1 MMAGCRSRPRG
12 LTFGTMRLIRSFL
25 PFCLLVL
32 AACGDELFPASFE
45 NFEEEV
51 ELGAL
56 IGTAPPIPSA
66 YSIADARTVR
76 TDLSA
81 SFDFAYVIDGAGKH
95 FLVPIDALGLGGS
108 SSNPGLVKSTQA
120 FASITTAPTNGYI
133 TSDSV
138 EVAVGDVLVG
148 RSRVACFLGVPQY
161 AKIEVMAFDAAT
173 KTVRLKVLANI
184 NCGYR
189 SLAPGIPRA

>member
-1 MMAGCRSRPRG
+1 
-12 LTFGTMRLIRSFL
+12 MRLFRSFL
-25 PFCLLVL
+25 PLCLLVL

-45 NFEEEV
+45 NFEDEV

-56 IGTAPPIPSA
+56 FGTAPPIPSA

-81 SFDFAYVIDGAGKH
+81 SFDFAYVMDAAGKH
-95 FLVPIDALGLGGS
+95 FLVPIDALGLGSS
-108 SSNPGLVKSTQA
+108 SSNPGLLKSTDA
-120 FASITTAPTNGYI
+120 FASITSAPSDGYV
-133 TSDSV
+133 TSDSL

-148 RSRVACFLGVPQY
+148 RSRLACFLGVPQY
-161 AKIEVMAFDAAT
+161 AKIEVLAIDAPN
-173 KTVRLKVLANI
+173 KTIRLKVLANI

-189 SLAPGIPRA
+189 SLSPGIPTS

>member
-1 MMAGCRSRPRG
+1 MR
-12 LTFGTMRLIRSFL
+12 TFRRFL
-25 PFCLLVL
+25 PLCLLVV
-32 AACGDELFPASFE
+32 AACGDNLFPASFE

-81 SFDFAYVIDGAGKH
+81 SFDFAYVINAQGKN
-95 FLVPIDALGLGGS
+95 FLVPIDALGLGSS
-108 SSNPGLVKSTQA
+108 SSNPGLLKSTEA
-120 FASITTAPTNGYI
+120 FASITSAPSNGYI
-133 TSDSV
+133 TSDSI

-148 RSRVACFLGVPQY
+148 RSRVSCFLGVPQY
-161 AKIEVMAFDAAT
+161 AKIEVLAFDAAA
-173 KTVRLKVLANI
+173 KTIRLKVLANI

-189 SLAPGIPRA
+189 SLAPGVPRS

>member
-1 MMAGCRSRPRG
+1 
-12 LTFGTMRLIRSFL
+12 MRLIRSFL
-25 PFCLLVL
+25 PLCLLVL
-32 AACGDELFPASFE
+32 AACSDELFPASFE
-45 NFEEEV
+45 NFEDEV

-56 IGTAPPIPSA
+56 IGTAPPIPSG
-66 YSIADARTVR
+66 YSIADARSVR

-81 SFDFAYVIDGAGKH
+81 SFDFAYVIDASGKH
-95 FLVPIDALGLGGS
+95 FLVPIDALGLGSS
-108 SSNPGLVKSTQA
+108 SSNPGLLKSTEA
-120 FASITTAPTNGYI
+120 FASITSAPTNGYV
-133 TSDSV
+133 TSDSI
-138 EVAVGDVLVG
+138 EVVVGDVLVG

-161 AKIEVMAFDAAT
+161 AKIEVLAFNATT